1 VVQVVVPHTMERL
14 ELEQLIKVLQVES
27 VQVRVNMEQLVVVVR
42 VKWVKMEQQ
51 QTVAMA
57 EMGLVQASL
66 VVQ

>member
-1 VVQVVVPHTMERL
+1 MERL